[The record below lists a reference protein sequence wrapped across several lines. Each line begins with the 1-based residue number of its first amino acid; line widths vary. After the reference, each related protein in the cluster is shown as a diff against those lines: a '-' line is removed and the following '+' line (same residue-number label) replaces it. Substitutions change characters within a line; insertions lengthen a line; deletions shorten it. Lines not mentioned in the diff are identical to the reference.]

1 MLHAISRKWWVPLI
15 RGICAILF
23 GLFAIT
29 SPVVS
34 LFVLA
39 LLYGVV
45 VFADGVTG
53 IVLGI
58 RGGMDGRSWWEMILL
73 GLLGVFAGFVAIFWP
88 HLTIIILV
96 FIIAWWAII
105 RGIFEIVAAIRLRK
119 VIEGEWVLI
128 LSGIV
133 TVLFGVF
140 LLFRPIAG
148 ALALMLLVGWF
159 MIFLGILAIAFSFR
173 LRGLRKRLT
182 AAPA

>member
-29 SPVVS
+29 SPVIS

-39 LLYGVV
+39 LLYGAV

-58 RGGMDGRSWWEMILL
+58 RGGMNGRSWWEMILL
-73 GLLGVFAGFVAIFWP
+73 GLLGVFAGLVAIAWP
-88 HLTIIILV
+88 GLTIVILV

-105 RGIFEIVAAIRLRK
+105 RGIFEIVAAIRLRR
-119 VIEGEWVLI
+119 VIQGEWLLI
-128 LSGIV
+128 LSGII
-133 TVLFGVF
+133 TVLFGLV

-148 ALALMLLVGWF
+148 ALTLMLFVGWF
-159 MIFLGILAIAFSFR
+159 MIFLGILAIGFSFR
-173 LRGLRKRLT
+173 LRGLKKRLSAAT
-182 AAPA
+182 A